1 MTVHLSDAGNGVV
14 RLPRTIRAIRVALPV
29 EKRAEF
35 QAELDDMDAGGLAQV
50 VDTWWARAVVWSSAA
65 TTARLAECN
74 GGGAEFV
81 DAKELFQD
89 VPWQTRQ

>member
-1 MTVHLSDAGNGVV
+1 MTVHLSDAGNGAV
-14 RLPRTIRAIRVALPV
+14 RLPRTIRAISAALPV

-50 VDTWWARAVVWSSAA
+50 VDTWWARAVVWSSPT

-74 GGGAEFV
+74 AGTAELV
-81 DAKELFQD
+81 DARDLFPD
-89 VPWQTRQ
+89 VAWPAR